1 MDLRKGRSSADDT
14 EINLTALI
22 DVVLVLL
29 IFFMVSTTF
38 IRESEINLTLPSA
51 SEEQPR
57 REMKSIAVSV
67 DRESNYS
74 VNGERI
80 QKPDI
85 ESIEFALR
93 NAGKGLDNP
102 PVIISADANATHQS
116 VINVLDAARRSGLMR
131 VTFATKIEKR
141 QGG

>member
-1 MDLRKGRSSADDT
+1 MDLRKGRSSAEDT
-14 EINLTALI
+14 EINVTALI

-57 REMKSIAVSV
+57 REMKSIVVSV

-85 ESIEFALR
+85 ESIELALR
-93 NAGKGLDNP
+93 KAGKGLDNP

-116 VINVLDAARRSGLMR
+116 VINVLDAARRCGLMR
-131 VTFATKIEKR
+131 VTFATKIDKR

>member
-51 SEEQPR
+51 S
-57 REMKSIAVSV
+57 
-67 DRESNYS
+67 
-74 VNGERI
+74 
-80 QKPDI
+80 
-85 ESIEFALR
+85 
-93 NAGKGLDNP
+93 
-102 PVIISADANATHQS
+102 
-116 VINVLDAARRSGLMR
+116 
-131 VTFATKIEKR
+131 
-141 QGG
+141 

>member
-1 MDLRKGRSSADDT
+1 MDLRKGRSSMEDS
-14 EINLTALI
+14 EINVTALI

-51 SEEQPR
+51 SKEQPR

-80 QKPDI
+80 QKLDI
-85 ESIEFALR
+85 EGIELALR
-93 NAGKGLDNP
+93 KAGQGLDNP

-116 VINVLDAARRSGLMR
+116 VINVLDAARRCGLMR

-141 QGG
+141 QGE

>member
-1 MDLRKGRSSADDT
+1 VDLRKGRSSAEDT
-14 EINLTALI
+14 EINVTALI

-57 REMKSIAVSV
+57 REMKSIVVSV

-85 ESIEFALR
+85 ESIELALR
-93 NAGKGLDNP
+93 KAGKGLDNP

-116 VINVLDAARRSGLMR
+116 VINVLDAARRCGLMR
-131 VTFATKIEKR
+131 VTFATKIDKR